1 MKEITKILRS
11 LSLIINLKTWLITA
25 LTIIA
30 TYFCKHFDFIGDLPI
45 TLIGTAII
53 FPVVFSINSA
63 YKRREDAIMY
73 YASLKANWLGIFM
86 AAKNWVGS
94 DFADFKNEVRAEL
107 VLSIQLMHDYFM
119 QNPEKHQQL
128 DQSIYN
134 KFDDI
139 SQLIQKLRL
148 ANITPS
154 ELSRTDQYLTR
165 GINDFEKMRKI
176 FIYRTPNSLRT
187 YSKFFIYSFPILY
200 APYFAHHLDNTTDFI
215 GYTSAVLYSFVFV
228 SLINIQDQLENPFD
242 QYGEDDIEFDI
253 AEFENMLKALAER
266 K

>member
-1 MKEITKILRS
+1 MKEFMTMLRS
-11 LSLIINLKTWLITA
+11 LSLIINLKTWLITF

-30 TYFCKHFDFIGDLPI
+30 TYLCKHFEFIGDLPI

-73 YASLKANWLGIFM
+73 YASLKANWMGIFM
-86 AAKNWVGS
+86 AAKNWVG
-94 DFADFKNEVRAEL
+94 AEHKDFKNEVRKEL
-107 VLSIQLMHDYFM
+107 VSSIKLMHDYFL
-119 QNPEKHQQL
+119 QDPHDHQKL

-139 SQLIQKLRL
+139 SILIQKLRL
-148 ANITPS
+148 AGITPS

-187 YSKFFIYSFPILY
+187 YSKLFIYSFPILY
-200 APYFAHHLDNTTDFI
+200 APYFAHHLDSTKDLI
-215 GYTSAVLYSFVFV
+215 GYISAVLYSFVFV

-253 AEFENMLKALAER
+253 AEFENMLKGIAER
-266 K
+266 R

>member
-1 MKEITKILRS
+1 MKEFSKIFRS
-11 LSLIINLKTWLITA
+11 LFLIINLNTWFITF

-30 TYFCKHFDFIGDLPI
+30 TFLCDYFQFIGDLPI

-86 AAKNWVGS
+86 ASKNW
-94 DFADFKNEVRAEL
+94 ADKNQAYFRDTMSNEL
-107 VLSIQLMHDYFM
+107 ITSIQLMHDYFL
-119 QNPEKHQQL
+119 QDPEKYRNL
-128 DQSIYN
+128 DERIYQ
-134 KFDDI
+134 KFDAI
-139 SQLIQKLRL
+139 SILIQELRQVGV
-148 ANITPS
+148 TPS
-154 ELSRTDQYLTR
+154 ELSRIDQYLTR
-165 GINDFEKMRKI
+165 GINDYEKLRTI

-187 YSKFFIYSFPILY
+187 YSKFFIYTFPILY
-200 APYFAHHLDNTTDFI
+200 APYFAHHLKDGREII
-215 GYTSAVLYSFVFV
+215 GYVSALLYSFVFV

-242 QYGEDDIEFDI
+242 QVGEDDIEFDI
-253 AEFENMLKALAER
+253 EEFEKMLQGITRR